1 MPVDRGAGTGAWSR
15 LRSRLRSPARLLPL
29 IVACALFIE
38 NMDSTVISTS
48 LPAIARDLGT
58 EPIALKLALTT
69 YLLSLAVFIPVSG
82 WVADRFGARRT
93 FASAIFVFLL
103 GSLACAASGS
113 LATLVAARFL
123 QGMGGA
129 MMVPVG
135 RLVILRTVPKSE
147 LVQALSWLT
156 IPALVGPVVGPPL
169 GGFITT
175 WFDWRWIFLINLPMG
190 ALGIVL
196 GLRYI
201 PTLREPTSAL
211 DWRGFLLSGLGLATA
226 MFGFST
232 LGRHLL
238 PAWIAVSALVVGI
251 ALLAGY
257 VLHARRSA
265 APLLDLDLFR
275 LATYRSGILGGSL
288 FRIGVG
294 AIPFLLPLM
303 LQLGFGLSPLQSGL
317 LTFASA
323 AGSMFMKTMAAR
335 IIKRFGFRR
344 VLLSNA
350 FVASAMLAI
359 YGLFRPATPH
369 LVVLAVLLVSG
380 CFRSLQFT
388 GLNAISYAE
397 VDAPRL
403 GQASS
408 MAGMMQQLSL
418 ALGVAIGGYA
428 LEAAGWL
435 WQRPDTDV
443 RNFYVAFA
451 AVALVSA
458 SSAWMMWKLPRDA
471 GAEMAGRA
479 KPGGEIA
486 EPKPAQLP
494 AT

>member
-1 MPVDRGAGTGAWSR
+1 MRPDGGAGDRPRKGLLGRW
-15 LRSRLRSPARLLPL
+15 LRPTRLLPV

-58 EPIALKLALTT
+58 EPIEIKLALTT
-69 YLLSLAVFIPVSG
+69 YLLSLAVFIPISG

-93 FASAIFVFLL
+93 FSCAIGVFLI

-113 LATLVAARFL
+113 LGTLVAARFL

-135 RLVILRTVPKSE
+135 RMVLLRTVPKQE

-175 WFDWRWIFLINLPMG
+175 YFDWRWIFLINLPMG
-190 ALGIVL
+190 ALGIAL

-201 PTLREPTSAL
+201 PTLRGPAAPL
-211 DWRGFLLSGLGLATA
+211 DWRGFLLSGVGLAAA

-238 PAWIAVSALVVGI
+238 PGWVAAGALLAGI
-251 ALLAGY
+251 ALLVGY
-257 VLHARRSA
+257 VRHARTFA
-265 APLLDLDLFR
+265 TPLLDLGLFR
-275 LATYRSGILGGSL
+275 LPTYRLGILGGAL

-303 LQLGFGLSPLQSGL
+303 LQLGFGLDPLQSGL

-323 AGSMFMKTMAAR
+323 AGAMFMKTMAAR
-335 IIKRFGFRR
+335 IIRRFGFRR
-344 VLLSNA
+344 VLVANA
-350 FVASAMLAI
+350 LVASAMLGCYA
-359 YGLFRPATPH
+359 LFRPGTPH
-369 LVVLAVLLVSG
+369 FAVMAVLLVGG

-388 GLNAISYAE
+388 GLNAISYDE
-397 VDAPRL
+397 VDAPRM
-403 GQASS
+403 GQASG
-408 MAGMMQQLSL
+408 MAAMMQQL
-418 ALGVAIGGYA
+418 ALSMGVAIGGYA
-428 LEAAGWL
+428 LDAAGW
-435 WQRPDTDV
+435 WRQRPATDV
-443 RNFYVAFA
+443 HNFYLAFV

-458 SSAWMMWKLPRDA
+458 SSAWLMWKLPRNA
-471 GAEMAGRA
+471 GAAMAGRA
-479 KPGGEIA
+479 RPGGEVA
-486 EPKPAQLP
+486 DPKPAQRP